1 MKRLERRTLLTTL
14 AGLPLVGLLGGAA
27 VKKDVAEMTEIT
39 KAPKFRGV
47 VYDVGLN
54 FTGTGFS
61 VEPFSPALVEHDL
74 RTIKDALHCTA
85 VRIEGEEI
93 SRLVTASRIA
103 HKLGLTVFFNPWY
116 MNADAAQLLPYFAE
130 AAEEAE
136 KLKKEGVDI
145 VFVAGCEYPIFN
157 KGIIPGDT
165 LGDRLSGIGAV
176 FGAGPEEH
184 ARMWAKLNVDLKSFV
199 DVIRPKF
206 SGPVTYAATQF
217 EQVDWSIFDIVGID
231 HYRAAETAEK
241 YVEELDKYRLNKP
254 LVVMEVGSCAYVGAA
269 KLGGGG
275 FMVLEGTNP
284 DGTAKFKDGIV
295 PTRSE
300 AEQAGYVEEQV
311 RLVSNAGVD
320 GVFIYVFSFPL
331 YPVGE
336 GVTDLDMVGYS
347 LVKTYPDD
355 DPRSKAM
362 PPWAPK
368 EAFHRL
374 AGIYQRM
381 KTIKG

>member
-1 MKRLERRTLLTTL
+1 MKQLERRTLMIAL
-14 AGLPLVGLLGGAA
+14 ASLPLVGLLGCAA
-27 VKKDVAEMTEIT
+27 AKESLAEIT
-39 KAPKFRGV
+39 KAPKFRGI

-54 FTGTGFS
+54 FTGTSYS
-61 VEPFSPALVEHDL
+61 VEPFNPALVEHDM
-74 RTIKDALHCTA
+74 RTMKEVLHCTA

-103 HKLGLTVFFNPWY
+103 HKHGLTVFFNPWY
-116 MNADAAQLLPYFAE
+116 MNADAVQLLPYFAE

-157 KGIIPGDT
+157 KGIIAGDT
-165 LGDRLSGIGAV
+165 LGERLSGLGAV

-184 ARMWAKLNVDLKSFV
+184 SRMWAKLNVALKSFV

-217 EQVDWSIFDIVGID
+217 EQVDWSIFDIVGVD
-231 HYRAAETAEK
+231 HYRGAETPEK

-254 LVVMEVGSCAYVGAA
+254 LIVMEVGSCAYVGAA
-269 KLGGGG
+269 MLGGGG

-284 DGTAKFKDGIV
+284 DGTARFKDGIV

-311 RLVSNAGVD
+311 RLLSNAGVD

-336 GVTDLDMVGYS
+336 GVTDLDMVSYS
-347 LVKTYPDD
+347 LVKTYPED

-368 EAFHRL
+368 EAFYRL
-374 AGIYQRM
+374 ARIYQQLQTVKR
-381 KTIKG
+381 